1 MTLLKKKHSNS
12 IRKNKPLKSAFVPS
26 RLIMDNILT
35 VYECFHTI
43 KKKNNGKEGLCAI
56 KLDMHKAYDRV
67 EWIFLET
74 ILLRLGFTPN
84 WVAMIMEC
92 VRTMKYQVRVN
103 NVLTDFF
110 VPSRGL

>member
-1 MTLLKKKHSNS
+1 MV
-12 IRKNKPLKSAFVPS
+12 AFES
-26 RLIMDNILT
+26 
-35 VYECFHTI
+35 YHAI
-43 KKKNNGKEGLCAI
+43 KKKTTGKYGTCAV
-56 KLDMHKAYDRV
+56 KLDMHKAYDMV
-67 EWIFLET
+67 EWTFLET

-92 VRTMKYQVRVN
+92 VRTVKYQVRVN